1 MKRAAIL
8 FIPLV
13 LMLMVSCNGRH
24 DAQLTMALSL
34 AEHGKPDSA
43 ISVLNKVNQTRLS
56 DQDMAMYS
64 LVYTLSQ
71 DKSGID
77 VNNDS
82 LIGIAYK
89 WYQDKPQDS
98 LYAKCLYYMGKYYA
112 LNDSSEKALNC
123 FSHSIDA
130 AKKRK
135 DYLTASMSFSQSSLI
150 LREYDPDKAIQYS
163 KLAFTTYNR
172 IKGGN
177 LRNKIYSILNL
188 AECYSYKKEK
198 IDTCISLTRKAIK
211 YAMTLRDSTVI
222 ANTLQDLSNFYDIS
236 GKDTMALKAAEESF
250 TYRADR
256 DASAILTLSNAL
268 YKAGN
273 IDKAKHLLSQ
283 IKQDEYPNYGDVIYS
298 LRRLIALQEG
308 NCRSVSD
315 FADSVE
321 SYLYKKNADNLSA
334 KDKYYKLLVDRET
347 KRASIQKEN
356 HWKTIVVYITLGLAI
371 IIIFLVVNKA
381 KKEKLMHLMEIKSK
395 NLQITN
401 IRSFLLKKVDIV
413 KKLKAGDRED
423 IIDGKKITVVLNNE
437 DWEELETFL
446 DNADGQFVTRIK
458 KQFPFLTQKD
468 IHFLMLIRLRLPV
481 HRIAEIYHIK
491 DSSVRQKLFL
501 IKSKIGLK
509 SGNDSTK
516 EFIENY

>member
-1 MKRAAIL
+1 M
-8 FIPLV
+8 
-13 LMLMVSCNGRH
+13 
-24 DAQLTMALSL
+24 
-34 AEHGKPDSA
+34 
-43 ISVLNKVNQTRLS
+43 
-56 DQDMAMYS
+56 
-64 LVYTLSQ
+64 
-71 DKSGID
+71 
-77 VNNDS
+77 
-82 LIGIAYK
+82 
-89 WYQDKPQDS
+89 
-98 LYAKCLYYMGKYYA
+98 
-112 LNDSSEKALNC
+112 
-123 FSHSIDA
+123 
-130 AKKRK
+130 
-135 DYLTASMSFSQSSLI
+135 
-150 LREYDPDKAIQYS
+150 
-163 KLAFTTYNR
+163 
-172 IKGGN
+172 
-177 LRNKIYSILNL
+177 
-188 AECYSYKKEK
+188 
-198 IDTCISLTRKAIK
+198 
-211 YAMTLRDSTVI
+211 
-222 ANTLQDLSNFYDIS
+222 
-236 GKDTMALKAAEESF
+236 
-250 TYRADR
+250 
-256 DASAILTLSNAL
+256 
-268 YKAGN
+268 
-273 IDKAKHLLSQ
+273 
-283 IKQDEYPNYGDVIYS
+283 
-298 LRRLIALQEG
+298 QEG

-509 SGNDSTK
+509 SGDDSTK
-516 EFIENY
+516 ELIENY